1 MSSKPMGLKILSLIV
16 ILSTFMAGCSTVTP
30 TAAPTSVPPTS
41 APTIDQAPTL
51 SMAKTQAVQT
61 FSANLTQSAPPATLV
76 PPPAT
81 AAPTNPPTPA
91 PLAPTATP
99 LPPPA
104 LPTATKPAVPFKPQP
119 SPTLSTYNCSVFY
132 VSPKPSD
139 TILYSTNF
147 VATWRVENSGTENW
161 PGTETYIKYVYGTK
175 FQTGV
180 DSYNIERSVG
190 STGTY
195 TVNINMKS
203 PKLAGPYYAQWVIQ
217 VGGIVACT
225 LNLTLHVVT
234 N

>member
-1 MSSKPMGLKILSLIV
+1 MSSKPMGIKILSLIV
-16 ILSTFMAGCSTVTP
+16 ILSTFMAGCSNVTP
-30 TAAPTSVPPTS
+30 TAGPTTVPPTT
-41 APTIDQAPTL
+41 APTIDTAPTV

-61 FSANLTQSAPPATLV
+61 FTANLTQSAPPATQV

-81 AAPTNPPTPA
+81 AAPTNPPA
-91 PLAPTATP
+91 PSNTP
-99 LPPPA
+99 LPTA
-104 LPTATKPAVPFKPQP
+104 VILPSATPTKVAAPFKPQP

-139 TILYSTNF
+139 TILYNINF

-175 FQTGV
+175 FQTGA

-190 STGTY
+190 PTGTY
-195 TVNINMKS
+195 TVNINMKT